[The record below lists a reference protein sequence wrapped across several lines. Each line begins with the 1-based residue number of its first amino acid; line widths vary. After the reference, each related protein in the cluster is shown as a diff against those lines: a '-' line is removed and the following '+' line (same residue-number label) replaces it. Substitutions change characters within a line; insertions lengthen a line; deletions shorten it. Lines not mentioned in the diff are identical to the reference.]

1 MPKKPSFK
9 LFMFGI
15 YADWD
20 TLNAK
25 YNKIVKKWT
34 TSIIVIIFYVFLN
47 IYYGELYTDDLETY
61 PINIH

>member
-1 MPKKPSFK
+1 MSKTHAIKPSFK

-25 YNKIVKKWT
+25 YNKIVKKWKS
-34 TSIIVIIFYVFLN
+34 SIIVIIFFF
-47 IYYGELYTDDLETY
+47 
-61 PINIH
+61 